1 MSLSDKKIQREV
13 YNKYYPEEDVKEF
26 IKKLKEELL
35 KKNRK
40 LHNITGYG
48 INYEELIGKRRIGIK
63 MSLSDKKIQRE
74 VYNKYYREEDVK
86 EFIKKLKEFKVKCM
100 ICNQP
105 LDAIPISEIDKLAG
119 EELI

>member
-1 MSLSDKKIQREV
+1 
-13 YNKYYPEEDVKEF
+13 
-26 IKKLKEELL
+26 
-35 KKNRK
+35 
-40 LHNITGYG
+40 
-48 INYEELIGKRRIGIK
+48 

-86 EFIKKLKEFKVKCM
+86 EFIKKLKEFKVKVKCM

-119 EELI
+119 EELSK